1 MKSAIDALNSFMG
14 AFSLIMGAV
23 ASISLL
29 VGGIGIMNM
38 MLTNVTERIREI
50 GIRRALGAS
59 RRDITAQFLAESSAL
74 CVTGGLLGVLIG
86 YLLAWGLAM
95 FASGSGILGELGA
108 SGQITPSFSIATVM
122 LAFAVSVGIGV
133 IFGFYPARR
142 AAKLDPVECLRYQ

>member
-1 MKSAIDALNSFMG
+1 MSKFRRLSTSFG
-14 AFSLIMGAV
+14 RPV
-23 ASISLL
+23 LL
-29 VGGIGIMNM
+29 A
-38 MLTNVTERIREI
+38 ERIREI

-74 CVTGGLLGVLIG
+74 CITGGLLGVLIG

-95 FASGSGILGELGA
+95 FAAGSGVLGELGA
-108 SGQITPSFSIATVM
+108 SGTITPSFSIATVL